1 MGISTHIAQ
10 TGLLLSIATLTY
22 AAEKRDWK
30 QGTLVSVET
39 ITSEKG
45 ERRYECVVSD
55 ITWSYTV
62 RYEQPIKAAVHG
74 PLKFVIEKD
83 TMIILDADD
92 KERSA
97 HIEKRERVLLD
108 SPDRLLPRPPK

>member
-22 AAEKRDWK
+22 AAEKRDWN

-39 ITSEKG
+39 ITTDKG
-45 ERRYECVVSD
+45 ERRYDCVVSD

-62 RYEQPIKAAVHG
+62 RYEHPIKAPVHR
-74 PLKFVIEKD
+74 PVKFVIEKD
-83 TMIILDADD
+83 TMILLDADD

-97 HIEKRERVLLD
+97 RIEKRERVLLD
-108 SPDRLLPRPPK
+108 SPDRLRPPPPR

>member
-1 MGISTHIAQ
+1 MQVNKSLVRVTLS
-10 TGLLLSIATLTY
+10 LLIATLGLT
-22 AAEKRDWK
+22 AKERDWK
-30 QGTLVSVET
+30 RGTLVSVET
-39 ITSEKG
+39 ITSDKG

-62 RYEQPIKAAVHG
+62 RYEQPIKAPVHRAV
-74 PLKFVIEKD
+74 KFVIEKD
-83 TMIILDADD
+83 TLILLDADD

-108 SPDRLLPRPPK
+108 SPDLK